1 MIQSQTFPSNEVR
14 IRFDNLYK
22 PRDYQRDIFDAIENK
37 GYKKAL
43 ICWPR
48 RAGKDVTLWHLVLRQ
63 ALRKVGVYMYC
74 LPTYSQAKSVIWQS
88 IRNDGLRI
96 VDMIPDELIYKKNES
111 NMSIELYNG
120 SIIKLIGS
128 DSYNT
133 SLRGSN
139 PIGIIFSEYAQADAE
154 AFRAVLPILAANKG
168 FVVVQSTP
176 WGHNSFYDLWNIAK
190 DNPKEWFCQKLT
202 IEDTRHI
209 SNEEVEDLIRTN
221 QISREFA
228 NQEFFTSFDLGVEGS
243 FYSKYAQKM
252 RLNGQITRVPYE
264 SHFPVNSCW
273 DLGVTDT
280 CVILLYQICNRTIHI
295 IDMIEGNK
303 KGLEYYCKEVLARD
317 YHYNV
322 HIAPHDIRVQEF
334 GSGLTRIDMAS
345 RFGVDFQICPGVSIM
360 DGIECVRSN
369 LSRIWIDEVKCAKL
383 ITALDNYSQEYDNK
397 LKIYKSRPRH
407 DIWSHYCD
415 CLRYLCLTIDM
426 ASKQTTPEELRKRYM
441 DTMMKNESHDAGPFT
456 QRNFY

>member
-1 MIQSQTFPSNEVR
+1 MILNQEFPSNESR

-48 RAGKDVTLWHLVLRQ
+48 RAGKDVTLWHLMLRQ

-96 VDMIPDELIYKKNES
+96 VDMIPEELIYKKNES

-168 FVVVQSTP
+168 FVVIQSTP

-202 IEDTRHI
+202 IDDTHHI
-209 SNEEVEDLIRTN
+209 SNEEVEDLIRSN

-228 NQEFFTSFDLGVEGS
+228 NQEFYTSFDLGVEGS
-243 FYSKYAQKM
+243 FYSKYLQKM

-264 SHFPVNSCW
+264 SGFPVNSCW

-280 CVILLYQICNRTIHI
+280 CVILLYQVCNRTVHI

-303 KGLEYYCKEVLARD
+303 KGLEHYCKEVLAKD
-317 YHYNV
+317 YQFNV

-334 GSGLTRIDMAS
+334 GSGLTRLDIAS
-345 RFGVDFQICPGVSIM
+345 RLGIDFNICPGTSIM

-383 ITALDNYSQEYDNK
+383 VTSLDNYSQEYDNK
-397 LKIYKSRPRH
+397 LKIYRSRPRH
-407 DIWSHYCD
+407 DMWSHYCD
-415 CLRYLCLTIDM
+415 CLRYLCLTLDM
-426 ASKQTTPEELRKRYM
+426 ASRQTTAEELQKRYM
-441 DTMMKNESHDAGPFT
+441 DTMMKDSRQDYGPFS
-456 QRNFY
+456 QHRF